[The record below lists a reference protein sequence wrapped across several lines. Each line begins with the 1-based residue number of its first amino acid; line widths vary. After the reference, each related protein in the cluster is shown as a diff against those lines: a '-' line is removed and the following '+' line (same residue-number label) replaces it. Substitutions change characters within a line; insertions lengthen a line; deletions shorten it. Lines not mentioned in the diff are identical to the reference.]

1 MNVKKQINKEKT
13 KQKPPMDTKLIET
26 GASKSKKQSHLYT
39 RKPEIHYSGSQ
50 CSYS

>member
-26 GASKSKKQSHLYT
+26 GASKSNYT
-39 RKPEIHYSGSQ
+39 SNNVDSGST
-50 CSYS
+50 